1 MSLLLWGSL
10 IVLAVTSVGGTTLT
24 VIRAIELIRTFRA
37 FGGVVASGADR
48 ILTASA
54 TMEKRLQVGGPAERF
69 SRSAA
74 ELERSLATAKVLLR
88 EIRRLR
94 TTMVGVR
101 ALVPRK

>member
-1 MSLLLWGSL
+1 MRDDAHRIEQLAAEKLHAHDAPGGIALHILLQQKQ
-10 IVLAVTSVGGTTLT
+10 IVRLPVPRVLG
-24 VIRAIELIRTFRA
+24 
-37 FGGVVASGADR
+37 
-48 ILTASA
+48 
-54 TMEKRLQVGGPAERF
+54 EKRLQVGGPAERF